1 MRRTVLLPRWII
13 LMTVFI
19 DVTGFGMVLPLLPFY
34 ASEFGAGSTALGVLV
49 ASFAFMQFI
58 FTPILGRV
66 SDTMGRRP
74 ILLLSILTSVISFLL
89 FALAD
94 SYLILLLSRIVAGLA
109 TELGVAQ
116 AYMSD
121 ITSLQ
126 DRTAG
131 MGRIG
136 AAHGAGFI
144 IGPAIGG
151 FLSTYHYSTAGFV
164 AAALAL
170 INLAF
175 AFLFLPESKPAES
188 SPNGSSDGPGRLTR
202 ILRFLAS
209 PTIGL
214 LLIILFIMS
223 LAFSAF
229 PVIMPLLAISLFG
242 LSSSDMSL
250 FFVYIGVVQIIFQ
263 GVIVGRL
270 AARLGEAQLV
280 PIGALLMTLGVLF
293 MAIFPHLL
301 LFLVLSTIMVSGI
314 GVLST
319 TIPSFIS
326 KRTARHEQGQILG
339 VTQSISSIARVPGPI
354 IGGLFYEFAGIQAPF
369 YLSATLLFVA
379 TLIGIHIARR
389 DNRPRE
395 RH

>member
-1 MRRTVLLPRWII
+1 
-13 LMTVFI
+13 MTVFI

-94 SYLILLLSRIVAGLA
+94 SYLILLLSRIVAGSA

-175 AFLFLPESKPAES
+175 AFLLLPESKPADS

-214 LLIILFIMS
+214 LLTILFIMS

-301 LFLVLSTIMVSGI
+301 LFLILSTIMVSGI

>member
-1 MRRTVLLPRWII
+1 MLLPRWII

-270 AARLGEAQLV
+270 AVRLGEAQLV

>member
-1 MRRTVLLPRWII
+1 
-13 LMTVFI
+13 
-19 DVTGFGMVLPLLPFY
+19 
-34 ASEFGAGSTALGVLV
+34 
-49 ASFAFMQFI
+49 
-58 FTPILGRV
+58 
-66 SDTMGRRP
+66 MGRRP

-94 SYLILLLSRIVAGLA
+94 SYFILLLSRIVAGLA

-116 AYMSD
+116 AYISD

-164 AAALAL
+164 AAALAMV
-170 INLAF
+170 NLGFAF
-175 AFLFLPESKPAES
+175 AFLPESKPAD
-188 SPNGSSDGPGRLTR
+188 SPLVGSADEPGRLTR
-202 ILRFLAS
+202 ILRFLSS
-209 PTIGL
+209 PSIGL

-263 GVIVGRL
+263 GFIVGRL
-270 AARLGEAQLV
+270 TARLGETRLV
-280 PIGALLMTLGVLF
+280 PVGALLMTFGVFF
-293 MAIFPHLL
+293 MTIFPHLL
-301 LFLVLSTIMVSGI
+301 LFLILSTIMVSGI

-339 VTQSISSIARVPGPI
+339 VTQSISSIARVPGPV
-354 IGGLFYEFAGIQAPF
+354 IGGLFYEFAGVQAPF
-369 YLSATLLFVA
+369 FFSAALLFVA

-389 DNRPRE
+389 DSSTR
-395 RH
+395 

>member
-1 MRRTVLLPRWII
+1 
-13 LMTVFI
+13 MTVFI
-19 DVTGFGMVLPLLPFY
+19 DVTGFGMVLPLLPYY
-34 ASEFGAGSTALGVLV
+34 ASEFGTGSTALGVLV
-49 ASFAFMQFI
+49 ASFALMQFI
-58 FTPILGRV
+58 FTPILGRL

-116 AYMSD
+116 AYISD

-126 DRTAG
+126 DRAIG
-131 MGRIG
+131 IGRIG

-164 AAALAL
+164 AAALAMV
-170 INLAF
+170 NLVF
-175 AFLFLPESKPAES
+175 AFVFLPESKPHDF
-188 SPNGSSDGPGRLTR
+188 PIDTSSDGLGRLTR
-202 ILRFLAS
+202 VLRFLS
-209 PTIGL
+209 SHTIGL

-250 FFVYIGVVQIIFQ
+250 FFVYIGVVQIVFQ
-263 GVIVGRL
+263 GFLVGRL
-270 AARLGEAQLV
+270 TDRLGEVQLV
-280 PIGALLMTLGVLF
+280 PVGALLMTLGVFF

-301 LFLVLSTIMVSGI
+301 LFLILSTIMVSGI

-339 VTQSISSIARVPGPI
+339 VTQSISSIARVPGPV
-354 IGGLFYEFAGIQAPF
+354 IGGMLYEFAGVQAPF
-369 YLSATLLFVA
+369 FFSSVLLFA
-379 TLIGIHIARR
+379 TVLIGIHIARR
-389 DNRPRE
+389 NSSTR
-395 RH
+395 

>member
-1 MRRTVLLPRWII
+1 
-13 LMTVFI
+13 MTVFI
-19 DVTGFGMVLPLLPFY
+19 DVTGFGMVLPLLPYY
-34 ASEFGAGSTALGVLV
+34 ASEFGAGSTALGFLV
-49 ASFAFMQFI
+49 ASFALMQFV

-94 SYLILLLSRIVAGLA
+94 SYFILLLSRIVAGLA

-116 AYMSD
+116 AYISD

-164 AAALAL
+164 AAALAMV
-170 INLAF
+170 NLGFAF
-175 AFLFLPESKPAES
+175 AFLPESKPAD
-188 SPNGSSDGPGRLTR
+188 SPLVGSADEPGRLTR
-202 ILRFLAS
+202 ILRFLSS
-209 PTIGL
+209 PSIGL

-263 GVIVGRL
+263 GFIVGRL
-270 AARLGEAQLV
+270 TARLGETRLV
-280 PIGALLMTLGVLF
+280 PVGALLMTFGVFF
-293 MAIFPHLL
+293 MTIFPHLL
-301 LFLVLSTIMVSGI
+301 LFLILSTIMVSGI

-339 VTQSISSIARVPGPI
+339 VTQSISSIARVPGPV
-354 IGGLFYEFAGIQAPF
+354 IGGLFYEFAGVQAPF
-369 YLSATLLFVA
+369 FFSAALLFVA

-389 DNRPRE
+389 DSSTR
-395 RH
+395 

>member
-1 MRRTVLLPRWII
+1 
-13 LMTVFI
+13 MTVFI
-19 DVTGFGMVLPLLPFY
+19 DVTGFGMVLPLLPYY
-34 ASEFGAGSTALGVLV
+34 ASEFGAGSTALGFLV
-49 ASFAFMQFI
+49 ASFALMQFI
-58 FTPILGRV
+58 FTPILGRL
-66 SDTMGRRP
+66 SDTVGRRP

-116 AYMSD
+116 AYISD
-121 ITSLQ
+121 ITSLH
-126 DRTAG
+126 DRTVG

-144 IGPAIGG
+144 TGPAIGG
-151 FLSTYHYSTAGFV
+151 FLSTYHYSIAGFV
-164 AAALAL
+164 AAALAMV
-170 INLAF
+170 NLVF
-175 AFLFLPESKPAES
+175 AFVFLPESKPSDSLIDA
-188 SPNGSSDGPGRLTR
+188 PSDGSGRLTR
-202 ILRFLAS
+202 ILRFLSS
-209 PTIGL
+209 PTTGL

-250 FFVYIGVVQIIFQ
+250 FFVYIGVVQIVFQ
-263 GVIVGRL
+263 GFIVGRL

-280 PIGALLMTLGVLF
+280 PVGALLMTFGVFF

-301 LFLVLSTIMVSGI
+301 LFLILSTIMVSGI

-339 VTQSISSIARVPGPI
+339 VTQSISSIARVPGPV
-354 IGGLFYEFAGIQAPF
+354 IGGLFYEFAGVQAPF
-369 YLSATLLFVA
+369 FLSAALLFVA

-389 DNRPRE
+389 DGSTC
-395 RH
+395 

>member
-1 MRRTVLLPRWII
+1 
-13 LMTVFI
+13 MTVFI

>member
-1 MRRTVLLPRWII
+1 
-13 LMTVFI
+13 
-19 DVTGFGMVLPLLPFY
+19 
-34 ASEFGAGSTALGVLV
+34 
-49 ASFAFMQFI
+49 
-58 FTPILGRV
+58 
-66 SDTMGRRP
+66 
-74 ILLLSILTSVISFLL
+74 
-89 FALAD
+89 
-94 SYLILLLSRIVAGLA
+94 
-109 TELGVAQ
+109 
-116 AYMSD
+116 
-121 ITSLQ
+121 
-126 DRTAG
+126 

-270 AARLGEAQLV
+270 AVRLGEAQLV

>member
-1 MRRTVLLPRWII
+1 
-13 LMTVFI
+13 MTVFI

-89 FALAD
+89 FALAN

-126 DRTAG
+126 DRTAD

-270 AARLGEAQLV
+270 AVRLGEAQLV

>member
-1 MRRTVLLPRWII
+1 
-13 LMTVFI
+13 MTVFI

-175 AFLFLPESKPAES
+175 AFLFLPESKPADS

-214 LLIILFIMS
+214 LLTILFIMS

-301 LFLVLSTIMVSGI
+301 LFLILSTIMVSGI

>member
-1 MRRTVLLPRWII
+1 MLSPRWII

-89 FALAD
+89 FAFAD
-94 SYLILLLSRIVAGLA
+94 SYLLLLLSRIVAGLA

-175 AFLFLPESKPAES
+175 AFLFLPESKPVES
-188 SPNGSSDGPGRLTR
+188 SPNGSSDSPGRLTR
-202 ILRFLAS
+202 ILRFLSS

-214 LLIILFIMS
+214 LLMILFIMS

-301 LFLVLSTIMVSGI
+301 LFLILSTIMVSGI

-339 VTQSISSIARVPGPI
+339 VTQSISSIARVPGPV
-354 IGGLFYEFAGIQAPF
+354 IGGLFYEFAGVQAPF
-369 YLSATLLFVA
+369 YFSATLLFVA

-389 DNRPRE
+389 DNRQRE
-395 RH
+395 RP